1 MKITII
7 IIIIIIVYDVPLL
20 DNYRLLET
28 DDRLPFSQVYSD
40 TQYIASFSGGLPDNI
55 YLYVLQWQAIR
66 RRYQTSDIVHC
77 RVTVPDS

>member
-1 MKITII
+1 MTYPSSII
-7 IIIIIIVYDVPLL
+7 IGFSKLM
-20 DNYRLLET
+20 T
-28 DDRLPFSQVYSD
+28 DFRYCSD

-66 RRYQTSDIVHC
+66 RRCQTSDIVHC